1 MSLQCNLLFLILIC
15 FFCNCLKAEKI
26 AEFNLNI
33 TLHPSE
39 IWCFEIEGKE
49 QKDEKFRKFSSCDEK
64 PSVIP
69 ITIIVYETDGKISLK
84 SEIRKINNSTFS
96 IKKRDPDEIF
106 LGTVK
111 AISRDFL
118 SLFNEP
124 SKKNNN
130 TFTVEYLIFVNY
142 SLEVPQYATYSALQS
157 WKFSLQYKILKDKT
171 FIQENLSIIR
181 QDRHESDS
189 N

>member
-1 MSLQCNLLFLILIC
+1 MILCMSKMVVGSGVCPLAVHFRM
-15 FFCNCLKAEKI
+15 K
-26 AEFNLNI
+26 
-33 TLHPSE
+33 SGD
-39 IWCFEIEGKE
+39 IEEVVDRVK
-49 QKDEKFRKFSSCDEK
+49 
-64 PSVIP
+64 
-69 ITIIVYETDGKISLK
+69 SLK

-106 LGTVK
+106 PGTVK